1 MRLVSTMVMSEN
13 SPVTPPGADVWT
25 IVVAAGSGQRFG
37 ADKLSV
43 VIDGDRTVLDVSV
56 ETAMQASSGVV
67 VVLRPDDPLLHA
79 TPVAGIR
86 FVAGGSTRSES
97 ARAGL
102 AAVPGD
108 AQVILIHDAARP
120 LAGLDVYERV
130 IAAVR
135 DGAAAVVPVVPVVD
149 TIRAT
154 DGALVDRDTLRAVQT
169 PQGFAAAA
177 LRDAHAA
184 GGEAT
189 DDAAL
194 LAERGHDVVLVDGDL
209 RSLKITRPVDIAFI
223 TALLED
229 PEA

>member
-1 MRLVSTMVMSEN
+1 M
-13 SPVTPPGADVWT
+13 
-25 IVVAAGSGQRFG
+25 VAAGSGQRFG
-37 ADKLSV
+37 TDKLSV

-56 ETAMQASSGVV
+56 ETAMQAGTGVV
-67 VVLRPDDPLLHA
+67 VVLRADDPLLHA
-79 TPVAGIR
+79 TPAPGLR
-86 FVAGGSTRSES
+86 FVAGGATRSES

-102 AAVPGD
+102 AAVPDD
-108 AQVILIHDAARP
+108 AGVILIHDAARP

-135 DGAAAVVPVVPVVD
+135 DGAVAAVPVVPVVD
-149 TIRAT
+149 TIRTA

-169 PQGFAAAA
+169 PQGFAAGP
-177 LRDAHAA
+177 LREAHAA

-194 LAERGHDVVLVDGDL
+194 LADRGHDVVLVDGDL

-223 TALLED
+223 TALLDD
-229 PEA
+229 PEV

>member
-13 SPVTPPGADVWT
+13 SPVTSQGADVWT

-43 VIDGDRTVLDVSV
+43 AIDGERTVLDVSV
-56 ETAMQASSGVV
+56 ETALDASAGVV
-67 VVLRPDDPLLHA
+67 VVLRGDDPLLHA
-79 TPVAGIR
+79 TPAQGLR
-86 FVAGGSTRSES
+86 FVAGGATRSES

-102 AAVPGD
+102 AAVPDD
-108 AQVILIHDAARP
+108 AAVILIHDAARP
-120 LAGLDVYERV
+120 LAGVDVYARV
-130 IAAVR
+130 VAAVR

-149 TIRAT
+149 TVRKV
-154 DGALVDRDTLRAVQT
+154 DGALVDRDQLRAVQT
-169 PQGFAAAA
+169 PQGFAAGP
-177 LRDAHAA
+177 LREAHAA

-194 LAERGHDVVLVDGDL
+194 VAALGHDVVLVDGDL